1 MTLRH
6 ALVAAL
12 LLAALGAP
20 AGAAPSTARPAAR
33 APRSAARRAAAG
45 SRAGRAVAADRT
57 GEAARRLEDIHI
69 EGEIPVPQVL
79 FITARDQRR
88 FLEFQHG
95 RYLKTSRTLGEETP
109 LPAWIVVT
117 GVRPAENQ
125 GSSR

>member
-6 ALVAAL
+6 AVTAAL
-12 LLAALGAP
+12 LLLAASTPAVAASRPVTRAP
-20 AGAAPSTARPAAR
+20 GHARP
-33 APRSAARRAAAG
+33 SRRAAAAAPPARTATG
-45 SRAGRAVAADRT
+45 RGAAGV
-57 GEAARRLEDIHI
+57 RRLEDIHI
-69 EGEIPVPQVL
+69 EGEVPVPQVL

-95 RYLKTSRTLGEETP
+95 RYLKTSRALGEETP

-117 GVRPAENQ
+117 GIRPAEDK

>member
-6 ALVAAL
+6 AVTAAL
-12 LLAALGAP
+12 LLLAASTPAVAASRPVTRAP
-20 AGAAPSTARPAAR
+20 GHARP
-33 APRSAARRAAAG
+33 SRRAAAAAPPA
-45 SRAGRAVAADRT
+45 RPATGRGAEGV
-57 GEAARRLEDIHI
+57 RRLEDIHI
-69 EGEIPVPQVL
+69 EGEVPVPQVL

-95 RYLKTSRTLGEETP
+95 RYLKTSRALGEETP

-117 GVRPAENQ
+117 GIRPAEDK